1 MTTTAQTTA
10 ARTTAAQTATTQS
23 ATAQVNQW
31 HGLYEG
37 VVVSA
42 VDPTG
47 VGRLLVRVPEV
58 LGDDAPVWAVPVT
71 PLAGS
76 DCGMYVVPPPDSGVW
91 VRFLDGDPE
100 RAVWVGFR
108 RGGSG
113 DVPSAAQST
122 PPGVPQIVLATPTGN
137 ALVLSDLPGPTGGI
151 KLQLHGEN
159 GPFIKINETSI
170 EISCGPGLAT
180 IQLVGPQVTVNN
192 GALTVL

>member
-1 MTTTAQTTA
+1 M
-10 ARTTAAQTATTQS
+10 TAAQTHTTH
-23 ATAQVNQW
+23 QW
-31 HGLYEG
+31 HGMYEG

-58 LGDDAPVWAVPVT
+58 LGDEAPVWAAPLT

-113 DVPSAAQST
+113 DVPSAAKSA
-122 PPGVPQIVLATPTGN
+122 PPGVPQIVLATPSGN
-137 ALVLSDLPGPTGGI
+137 ALVISDMPGPAGGI
-151 KLQLHGEN
+151 KLQLHGEK
-159 GPFIKINETSI
+159 GPFIKIDEMSI
-170 EISCGPGLAT
+170 EISCGSGLAT
-180 IQLVGPQVTVNN
+180 LKLVGPQLTVNG